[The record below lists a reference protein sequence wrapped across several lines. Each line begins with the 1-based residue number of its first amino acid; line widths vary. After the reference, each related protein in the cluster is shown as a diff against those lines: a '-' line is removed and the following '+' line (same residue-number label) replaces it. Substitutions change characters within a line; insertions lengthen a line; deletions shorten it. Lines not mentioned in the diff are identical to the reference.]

1 MPRSVKSAV
10 TDLAEFMFTVQVL
23 PETASHP
30 LHPPN
35 PENESG
41 VAVRVTVVP
50 LT

>member
-1 MPRSVKSAV
+1 VKLAV
-10 TDLAEFMFTVQVL
+10 TDLAEFMSRVQLL

-30 LHPPN
+30 LLHPPN
-35 PENESG
+35 PENKPG

>member
-1 MPRSVKSAV
+1 LKSAV
-10 TDLAEFMFTVQVL
+10 TDLTEFMFTVQVL

-35 PENESG
+35 PESKPG
-41 VAVRVTVVP
+41 VAVRVVVVP